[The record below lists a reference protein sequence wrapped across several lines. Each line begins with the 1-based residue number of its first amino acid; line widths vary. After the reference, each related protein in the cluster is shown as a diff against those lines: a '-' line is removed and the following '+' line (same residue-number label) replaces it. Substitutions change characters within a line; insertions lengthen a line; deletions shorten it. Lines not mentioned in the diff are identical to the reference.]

1 MTMAMLELALQT
13 EHTDSPLVTTGPD
26 ATNKYAPMDS
36 LYDCTDNGATNKKQ
50 AAALLVNSGTHLN
63 AC

>member
-1 MTMAMLELALQT
+1 MTIAILKLAPQT
-13 EHTDSPLVTTGPD
+13 EHKTARVTTGPG
-26 ATNKYAPMDS
+26 ATNKHAPMDS

-50 AAALLVNSGTHLN
+50 TAALLVNSGTHLN